1 MWSFHQYIPNGRTE
15 KYRKGDTP
23 GVHTAITEGIIMQSG
38 IYISITLILQDSRSV
53 DVTILSSMIHHAYMG
68 GTFHIH
74 GEMDQCNVI
83 TQAICGLL
91 SRIQFELM
99 KVMTLFLFH
108 NLWTIVGCP
117 TSREKSCYISY
128 SELLAS
134 IECQH
139 LHVWWTMRQMPKA
152 SVNSSCLSRHAADH
166 WVLWV

>member
-1 MWSFHQYIPNGRTE
+1 
-15 KYRKGDTP
+15 
-23 GVHTAITEGIIMQSG
+23 MQSG

-108 NLWTIVGCP
+108 NL
-117 TSREKSCYISY
+117 
-128 SELLAS
+128 
-134 IECQH
+134 
-139 LHVWWTMRQMPKA
+139 
-152 SVNSSCLSRHAADH
+152 
-166 WVLWV
+166 